1 MFLGDPPARSP
12 LKKWLDPRWPPRVE
26 RYLVAR
32 RTRTVVCAS
41 VRRRGSELKLDYLCT
56 AAASLDHFA
65 AAGVFATAAPVVPVA
80 ALLAAAGLPGAALFA
95 APLLVAALLAA
106 AGFAAASL
114 LATAARSSGARGL
127 DSAARGRSGTGRSGT
142 ARNLVAAA
150 DIAAAGVFAAAAV
163 TMATLLLAL
172 RLAAVGG
179 HIATATTTVPA
190 AEREQLE
197 SASVRSQTQ
206 NTSGHSRSKHAIH
219 RRTPLETGTRRETE
233 TETTR
238 RRNRRPRDARGIG
251 GRPSFGRSA
260 TVSTP
265 RCCF

>member
-1 MFLGDPPARSP
+1 MARPPVATEGRAVSCRASDEDSGVCLVPASRS
-12 LKKWLDPRWPPRVE
+12 
-26 RYLVAR
+26 LVQ
-32 RTRTVVCAS
+32 AS
-41 VRRRGSELKLDYLCT
+41 CLRT

-65 AAGVFATAAPVVPVA
+65 TAGVFATAATVVPVA
-80 ALLAAAGLPGAALFA
+80 ALLAAAGLTRAALFA
-95 APLLVAALLAA
+95 ASLLVAPLLAA
-106 AGFAAASL
+106 RLAAASL
-114 LATAARSSGARGL
+114 LATAARSSGARGFK
-127 DSAARGRSGTGRSGT
+127 SAARGRSSTARSGT
-142 ARNLVAAA
+142 ARNLVAATHVA
-150 DIAAAGVFAAAAV
+150 PAGVFAAAAV
-163 TMATLLLAL
+163 TMATLLAL

-206 NTSGHSRSKHAIH
+206 KTSGHSRSKHAIH